1 MSAAAHRSEVLS
13 DVWSGIRSGIWS
25 RVGSHVLRA
34 LLLAAA
40 LCAPVAAQPI
50 RLVDDAGQRLELP
63 GPARRIVAL
72 SPHVTELLFAVGAGD
87 RVVGVDAWS
96 NYPAA
101 ARQLPR
107 VGDLYALDLE
117 RIVALKPDLL
127 IVWHNGNSQR
137 QLDVLRG
144 LGLPIYFDGPRR
156 LADIPRSLEQMG
168 RLAGSA
174 AQAEAVAGT
183 MRARVEALR
192 VRHAAKPKVSVF
204 YQVWTRPLLTVN
216 ATTLIGDV
224 ITLCGGAN
232 IFGHLPM
239 QAPRVGIEAVIE
251 ADPQVILAASLGQI
265 SADDTDA
272 ESGPGASA
280 DLGTA
285 DRTGDK
291 AQTSALDDGGARAD
305 FSLWRAWP
313 RLRAVRQH
321 HLVALSDD
329 LISRHTPRVLD
340 GAERLCRALDAAR
353 PRP

>member
-1 MSAAAHRSEVLS
+1 MMLGSGLAIAPAAAQA
-13 DVWSGIRSGIWS
+13 SGDTA
-25 RVGSHVLRA
+25 VT
-34 LLLAAA
+34 
-40 LCAPVAAQPI
+40 
-50 RLVDDAGQRLELP
+50 LVDDAGLTLQLAR
-63 GPARRIVAL
+63 PARRIVSL

-174 AQAEAVAGT
+174 AQADAVAGA
-183 MRARVEALR
+183 MRTRVEALR
-192 VRHAAKPKVSVF
+192 MRHAAKPKVSVF
-204 YQVWTRPLLTVN
+204 YQVWTKPLLTVN

-265 SADDTDA
+265 SADDADA
-272 ESGPGASA
+272 ETTSRVVADQDSA
-280 DLGTA
+280 G
-285 DRTGDK
+285 RSGDK
-291 AQTSALDDGGARAD
+291 AVPPAAIDGAARAD

-321 HLVALSDD
+321 HLVALNDD

>member
-1 MSAAAHRSEVLS
+1 MSAAAQ
-13 DVWSGIRSGIWS
+13 RSGAWS
-25 RVGSHVLRA
+25 CDGWRVALA
-34 LLLAAA
+34 LLLAVI
-40 LCAPVAAQPI
+40 LGSHVAAQPI
-50 RLVDDAGQRLELP
+50 SVVDDAGQRLDLAR
-63 GPARRIVAL
+63 PARRIVAL

-156 LADIPRSLEQMG
+156 LADIPHSLEQMG

-174 AQAEAVAGT
+174 AQADAAAAA

-192 VRHAAKPKVSVF
+192 DRHAHKAKVSVF
-204 YQVWTRPLLTVN
+204 YQVWTKPLLTVN

-224 ITLCGGAN
+224 ITLCGGDN
-232 IFGHLPM
+232 IFGRLPM
-239 QAPRVGIEAVIE
+239 QAPRVGVEAVIE

-265 SADDTDA
+265 SAEDA
-272 ESGPGASA
+272 SAALAAPGAAGS
-280 DLGTA
+280 
-285 DRTGDK
+285 
-291 AQTSALDDGGARAD
+291 DGAAHAD
-305 FSLWRAWP
+305 FSLWLAWP

-321 HLVALSDD
+321 HLVALNDD

-340 GAERLCRALDAAR
+340 GAEHLCRALDAAR
-353 PRP
+353 RPP

>member
-1 MSAAAHRSEVLS
+1 MMLGSGLAIAPAAAQT
-13 DVWSGIRSGIWS
+13 SGDPA
-25 RVGSHVLRA
+25 VT
-34 LLLAAA
+34 
-40 LCAPVAAQPI
+40 
-50 RLVDDAGQRLELP
+50 LVDDAGLTLQLAR
-63 GPARRIVAL
+63 PARRIVSL
-72 SPHVTELLFAVGAGD
+72 SPHITELLFAVGAAD

-96 NYPAA
+96 NYPAE

-156 LADIPRSLEQMG
+156 LADIPHSLEQIG

-174 AQAEAVAGT
+174 AQADAAAAA
-183 MRARVEALR
+183 MRARVGALR
-192 VRHAAKPKVSVF
+192 DRHAHKATVSVF
-204 YQVWTRPLLTVN
+204 YQVWTKPLLTVN

-224 ITLCGGAN
+224 ITLCGGDN
-232 IFGHLPM
+232 IFGRLPM
-239 QAPRVGIEAVIE
+239 QAPRVGVEAVIE

-265 SADDTDA
+265 SAED
-272 ESGPGASA
+272 ASA
-280 DLGTA
+280 ALGA
-285 DRTGDK
+285 AG
-291 AQTSALDDGGARAD
+291 SDGAAHAD

-313 RLRAVRQH
+313 RLRAVRH
-321 HLVALSDD
+321 RHLVALNDD

-340 GAERLCRALDAAR
+340 GAEHLCRALDAAR
-353 PRP
+353 RPP